1 MSGFKGDY
9 LGFTFGENE
18 EGKPMHSSELG
29 IVRTSDGSRFNENLL
44 PTIQDKTV
52 QVPGGDGTYYFG
64 SYYTQRQ
71 ISVPFAFDDLSEA
84 QLRQLKKHFG
94 DKKIHGLTFDEAP
107 YKTYQAKVTGTAQI
121 KHLVFNEGEGRER
134 IYKGSGTIQFT
145 CYQPYAVC
153 TEKCLTDY
161 NDYEN
166 KNEWKDASGL
176 LETLDGYDT
185 VLEGGYIKLYNPGD
199 INAHFKLTIKFNDD
213 DIISPG
219 CFKIQDEKGLKV
231 IGTLS
236 WKGFGAKPIDEN
248 TKDSGVVFNTQT
260 NLVEGIDGNGKKTG
274 NLYNQYVAGAFF
286 KIPPG
291 EWKLQFTDTN
301 GENFQPSEGQ
311 VEIEYNYY
319 YI

>member
-9 LGFTFGENE
+9 LGFTFGKNE

-52 QVPGGDGTYYFG
+52 QVPGGDGTYFFG

-71 ISVPFAFDDLSEA
+71 ISVPFAFDDLTEF
-84 QLRQLKKHFG
+84 QFKKLRRVFG
-94 DKKIHGLTFDEAP
+94 DKEIHELIFDEMP
-107 YKTYQAKVTGTAQI
+107 YKAYQAKVTGTAQI

-153 TEKCLTDY
+153 TKKYLAAY
-161 NDYEN
+161 NNEN
-166 KNEWKDASGL
+166 KGEWKDASGL
-176 LETLDGYDT
+176 KETLDDYDT
-185 VLEGGYIKLYNPGD
+185 VSEEGSINLYNPGD
-199 INAHFKLTIKFNDD
+199 IDTHFKLTIKFDD
-213 DIISPG
+213 NGTINAGRFSIRD
-219 CFKIQDEKGLKV
+219 KKGTKMA
-231 IGTLS
+231 GELS
-236 WKGFGAKPIDEN
+236 WKEFGAKPIDEK

-260 NLVEGIDGNGKKTG
+260 NLVEGIDENGKKTG

-286 KIPPG
+286 KIPLG
-291 EWKLQFTDTN
+291 EWELWFTNEND
-301 GENFQPSEGQ
+301 ENFVPHDDR
-311 VEIEYNYY
+311 VKIEYNYY